1 MSAIKTKLEDDL
13 KSAMRERDVLRRDVI
28 RYIRSEIR
36 NQEIRLQRDLE
47 DADAIQV
54 LSRQAQQR
62 RDSIEAFQKANR
74 QDLADKERAEL
85 AIIAEYLPR
94 QMSEAELDELA
105 SATIAEVGASG
116 PRDMGK
122 VMSAIMPQVRGRA
135 DGKAVSALVSEKL
148 RSL

>member
-13 KSAMRERDVLRRDVI
+13 KRAMRERNAPRRDVI

-36 NQEIRLQRDLE
+36 NQEIRLRRDLE
-47 DADAIQV
+47 DDDAIQV

-62 RDSIEAFQKANR
+62 RDSIEAFESANR
-74 QDLADKERAEL
+74 QDLVDKERAEL
-85 AIIAEYLPR
+85 EIITEYLPR
-94 QMSEAELDELA
+94 QMGEDEIRALVAQTVAE
-105 SATIAEVGASG
+105 TGAAG

-135 DGKAVSALVSEKL
+135 EGRQVSALVSEKL
-148 RSL
+148 REL

>member
-1 MSAIKTKLEDDL
+1 MSEIKSKLEDDM
-13 KSAMRERDVLRRDVI
+13 KRAMRERDVLRRDVI
-28 RYIRSEIR
+28 RYIRSEFR

-47 DADAIQV
+47 DADAVQV

-74 QDLADKERAEL
+74 QDLVDKERAEL
-85 AIIAEYLPR
+85 DVIAEYLPQ
-94 QMSEAELDELA
+94 QMSEAEIDELA
-105 SATIAEVGASG
+105 SATIAEVGATG

-135 DGKAVSALVSEKL
+135 EGKTVSALVSAKL

>member
-1 MSAIKTKLEDDL
+1 MSTLKTKLEDDL
-13 KSAMRERDVLRRDVI
+13 KRAMRERNAQRRDVI

-47 DADAIQV
+47 DDDAIQV

-62 RDSIEAFQKANR
+62 RDSIDAFQSANR
-74 QDLADKERAEL
+74 QDLVEKERAEL
-85 AIIAEYLPR
+85 EIITEYLPR
-94 QMSEAELDELA
+94 QMGEDEIRALVAQTVAETG
-105 SATIAEVGASG
+105 ATG

-135 DGKAVSALVSEKL
+135 EGRQVSALVSERL
-148 RSL
+148 REL

>member
-13 KSAMRERDVLRRDVI
+13 KRAMRERNAPRRDVI
-28 RYIRSEIR
+28 RYIRSEIH

-47 DADAIQV
+47 DDDAIQV

-62 RDSIEAFQKANR
+62 RDSIEAFESANR
-74 QDLADKERAEL
+74 QDLVDKERAEL
-85 AIIAEYLPR
+85 EIITEYLPK
-94 QMSEAELDELA
+94 QMGEDEIRALVAQTVAE
-105 SATIAEVGASG
+105 TGAAG

-135 DGKAVSALVSEKL
+135 EGRQVSALVSEKL
-148 RSL
+148 REL